1 MGWGWT
7 LVHTHYATGGA
18 VEILTLVFEGFGE
31 RGFGGEGEVSGG
43 GRHGGGGG
51 QMYQLREWLLLLLL
65 LQAMVGGLLF
75 VVGVEV
81 ESGSI
86 PKLQM
91 KFGAEKSA
99 MFGCFETFFDNA
111 YNVLAT
117 RTSSLT
123 VDLLLLSC
131 QIVMLATAAVPP
143 VQAEDITT

>member
-1 MGWGWT
+1 M
-7 LVHTHYATGGA
+7 A
-18 VEILTLVFEGFGE
+18 VVVVVDKWIS
-31 RGFGGEGEVSGG
+31 SGNG
-43 GRHGGGGG
+43 CCCK
-51 QMYQLREWLLLLLL
+51 QWWDI
-65 LQAMVGGLLF
+65 V

>member
-1 MGWGWT
+1 MD
-7 LVHTHYATGGA
+7 
-18 VEILTLVFEGFGE
+18 
-31 RGFGGEGEVSGG
+31 
-43 GRHGGGGG
+43 
-51 QMYQLREWLLLLLL
+51 QLREWLLLL
-65 LQAMVGGLLF
+65 QAMVGYCCCWSG
-75 VVGVEV
+75 GGGG
-81 ESGSI
+81 SGSI

-111 YNVLAT
+111 YNVLAI

>member
-1 MGWGWT
+1 MGWDWT
-7 LVHTHYATGGA
+7 LHTHYATGGA

-43 GRHGGGGG
+43 GRHGCGGGGG
-51 QMYQLREWLLLLLL
+51 QMDQLWEWLL
-65 LQAMVGGLLF
+65 LQAMVVVVV

-111 YNVLAT
+111 YNVLGGSYT
-117 RTSSLT
+117 Y
-123 VDLLLLSC
+123 
-131 QIVMLATAAVPP
+131 I
-143 VQAEDITT
+143 

>member
-1 MGWGWT
+1 MGWDWT
-7 LVHTHYATGGA
+7 LHTHYATGGA

-51 QMYQLREWLLLLLL
+51 GGGGQMDQLWESLS
-65 LQAMVGGLLF
+65 LQAMVVVVV

-81 ESGSI
+81 ESGII

-111 YNVLAT
+111 YNVLAI
-117 RTSSLT
+117 RTSSLI

>member
-1 MGWGWT
+1 M
-7 LVHTHYATGGA
+7 A
-18 VEILTLVFEGFGE
+18 VVVDKCIS
-31 RGFGGEGEVSGG
+31 SGNG
-43 GRHGGGGG
+43 CCCCCK
-51 QMYQLREWLLLLLL
+51 QWW
-65 LQAMVGGLLF
+65 VIV

-111 YNVLAT
+111 YNPLAI

>member
-1 MGWGWT
+1 MSAVGGYLSRVVGVRFEEREGGAEMGLGWT
-7 LVHTHYATGGA
+7 LHTHYATGGA

-31 RGFGGEGEVSGG
+31 RGFGGEGEVGGG

-51 QMYQLREWLLLLLL
+51 GQMDQLWEWLL
-65 LQAMVGGLLF
+65 LQAMVVVV

-99 MFGCFETFFDNA
+99 MFGCFETFF
-111 YNVLAT
+111 
-117 RTSSLT
+117 
-123 VDLLLLSC
+123 
-131 QIVMLATAAVPP
+131 
-143 VQAEDITT
+143 

>member
-1 MGWGWT
+1 M
-7 LVHTHYATGGA
+7 VVVVVASNGG
-18 VEILTLVFEGFGE
+18 L
-31 RGFGGEGEVSGG
+31 
-43 GRHGGGGG
+43 
-51 QMYQLREWLLLLLL
+51 MLLLEWRWK
-65 LQAMVGGLLF
+65 
-75 VVGVEV
+75 VEV
-81 ESGSI
+81 PPI

-117 RTSSLT
+117 RISSLT

>member
-7 LVHTHYATGGA
+7 LHTHYATGGA

-43 GRHGGGGG
+43 GRHGGGGA
-51 QMYQLREWLLLLLL
+51 QMDHFWEWLL
-65 LQAMVGGLLF
+65 LQAMVVVVV

-117 RTSSLT
+117 RISSLT

>member
-1 MGWGWT
+1 MSAVGGYLSRVFGVRFEERGRGGGAEMGWGWT
-7 LVHTHYATGGA
+7 LHTHYATGGA

-51 QMYQLREWLLLLLL
+51 QMDQLWEWLL
-65 LQAMVGGLLF
+65 LQAMVVVV

-99 MFGCFETFFDNA
+99 MFGCFEPFF
-111 YNVLAT
+111 
-117 RTSSLT
+117 
-123 VDLLLLSC
+123 
-131 QIVMLATAAVPP
+131 
-143 VQAEDITT
+143 

>member
-1 MGWGWT
+1 M
-7 LVHTHYATGGA
+7 
-18 VEILTLVFEGFGE
+18 FEGFGE

-43 GRHGGGGG
+43 GRHGGGG
-51 QMYQLREWLLLLLL
+51 QMYQLWEWLL
-65 LQAMVGGLLF
+65 LQAMVVVV

>member
-1 MGWGWT
+1 MYAPRETKTVEPVKKNMSAVGVYLSRVVGVRFEERERGAEMGWCWT
-7 LVHTHYATGGA
+7 LHTHYATGGA

-43 GRHGGGGG
+43 GRHGAGGG
-51 QMYQLREWLLLLLL
+51 QMDQLREWWLLL
-65 LQAMVGGLLF
+65 LQAMVGGLMF

-99 MFGCFETFFDNA
+99 MFGCFETFF
-111 YNVLAT
+111 
-117 RTSSLT
+117 
-123 VDLLLLSC
+123 
-131 QIVMLATAAVPP
+131 
-143 VQAEDITT
+143 

>member
-1 MGWGWT
+1 MGLGWT
-7 LVHTHYATGGA
+7 LHTHYATGGA

-31 RGFGGEGEVSGG
+31 RGFGGEGQVSGG

-51 QMYQLREWLLLLLL
+51 GQMDQLWEWLL
-65 LQAMVGGLLF
+65 LQAMVVVV

-99 MFGCFETFFDNA
+99 MFGCFEPFF
-111 YNVLAT
+111 
-117 RTSSLT
+117 
-123 VDLLLLSC
+123 
-131 QIVMLATAAVPP
+131 
-143 VQAEDITT
+143 